1 MAQRLEAGSD
11 LDSPWANPSLLH
23 FLDPRVVVKDRYCEP
38 SWNTPGKVS
47 RMGASPWPLYTPLSL
62 GLIPLWE
69 GETYPGLYSFLRL
82 ETTHTRLTRGWSG
95 RTESSPWLLG
105 TTWGLCVSSAE
116 LTQDQEGVQTR
127 LSTVQMAARRG

>member
-1 MAQRLEAGSD
+1 MAQRHEAGSD

-23 FLDPRVVVKDRYCEP
+23 FLGPRVVVKDWYCEP

-69 GETYPGLYSFLRL
+69 GETYPGRYSFLRL
-82 ETTHTRLTRGWSG
+82 ETTHTLAHQ
-95 RTESSPWLLG
+95 
-105 TTWGLCVSSAE
+105 GLVW
-116 LTQDQEGVQTR
+116 
-127 LSTVQMAARRG
+127 